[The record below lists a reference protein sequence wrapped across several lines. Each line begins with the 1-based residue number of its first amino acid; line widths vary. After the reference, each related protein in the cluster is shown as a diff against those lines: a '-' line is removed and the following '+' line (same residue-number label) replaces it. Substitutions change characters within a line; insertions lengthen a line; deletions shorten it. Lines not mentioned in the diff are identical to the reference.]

1 MVFVVLGGK
10 HRSSIV
16 GGFYVDLGLVG
27 GIEGVEI
34 IVLWWFVGLLVV
46 LFVKEGYGFFVGLFQ
61 NGGEFEWR
69 VPSFGE
75 SCKKF
80 M

>member
-1 MVFVVLGGK
+1 MVL
-10 HRSSIV
+10 S
-16 GGFYVDLGLVG
+16 
-27 GIEGVEI
+27 
-34 IVLWWFVGLLVV
+34 
-46 LFVKEGYGFFVGLFQ
+46 VKEGYGFFVGLFQ

-80 M
+80 L